1 MGVAS
6 LSCTPPDTDSA
17 RYHLEAAKDMMDKLL
32 EDLDEEVRAVKRLV
46 CSVVSYRE
54 RGWVEGEGDGR
65 EGRKRKEWKRMIGKG
80 RGWKRRMEEK
90 GGKGRVEREG

>member
-32 EDLDEEVRAVKRLV
+32 EDLDEEVRAVIP
-46 CSVVSYRE
+46 CSVVCYR
-54 RGWVEGEGDGR
+54 V
-65 EGRKRKEWKRMIGKG
+65 IG
-80 RGWKRRMEEK
+80 
-90 GGKGRVEREG
+90 

>member
-32 EDLDEEVRAVKRLV
+32 EDLDEEVQCVYVLRIVYCAL
-46 CSVVSYRE
+46 
-54 RGWVEGEGDGR
+54 
-65 EGRKRKEWKRMIGKG
+65 EWSGVL
-80 RGWKRRMEEK
+80 WC
-90 GGKGRVEREG
+90 

>member
-32 EDLDEEVRAVKRLV
+32 EDLDDEVCGLLWCFSEC
-46 CSVVSYRE
+46 CSVL
-54 RGWVEGEGDGR
+54 
-65 EGRKRKEWKRMIGKG
+65 
-80 RGWKRRMEEK
+80 
-90 GGKGRVEREG
+90 

>member
-32 EDLDEEVRAVKRLV
+32 EDLEEEVQCV
-46 CSVVSYRE
+46 SVPCMVYCAL
-54 RGWVEGEGDGR
+54 
-65 EGRKRKEWKRMIGKG
+65 EWNG
-80 RGWKRRMEEK
+80 
-90 GGKGRVEREG
+90 VF